1 MNIAI
6 IQMDV
11 ELGQPDLNIDHLLN
25 QLNLAVQANPK
36 PDVLICPEM
45 WNTGYALDQLDN
57 IADIDGVRTRNLIS
71 AFCRIHG
78 VHVIAGSVAVID
90 SETGRSRNQTF
101 VFDREGNVA
110 GEYAKIHLFQLMDE
124 HQYMEAGQHVGRVS
138 IDGVEAGLMICYDIR
153 FPELSRKLAL
163 DGAKVLFIPAQ
174 WPNPRLHHW
183 RTILQARA
191 IENQMFVVAC
201 NRVGESDGTSFF
213 GHSMI
218 IDPWGEV
225 IVEGDETE
233 QVLHATIDLDSV
245 EQIRKKIPIF
255 ADRRPNLY

>member
-1 MNIAI
+1 
-6 IQMDV
+6 
-11 ELGQPDLNIDHLLN
+11 
-25 QLNLAVQANPK
+25 
-36 PDVLICPEM
+36 
-45 WNTGYALDQLDN
+45 
-57 IADIDGVRTRNLIS
+57 
-71 AFCRIHG
+71 
-78 VHVIAGSVAVID
+78 
-90 SETGRSRNQTF
+90 
-101 VFDREGNVA
+101 
-110 GEYAKIHLFQLMDE
+110 
-124 HQYMEAGQHVGRVS
+124 
-138 IDGVEAGLMICYDIR
+138 
-153 FPELSRKLAL
+153 
-163 DGAKVLFIPAQ
+163 VLFIPAQ

-233 QVLHATIDLDSV
+233 QILHATIDLDSV